1 MASATTYC
9 LQRRYN
15 GQSLLLA
22 FTDNP
27 TSADILQIVAPGGEV
42 IVSVSYN
49 GTVNFNASG
58 LTSTTG
64 AGGAGLY
71 TLNRQL
77 DRQYR
82 INPTSVSLPITTVA
96 QAFAAAFPLNPQNL
110 DIIQVINAGGNISYW
125 LDSTGVAHGS

>member
-1 MASATTYC
+1 MAATTYS

-22 FTDNP
+22 FPDNE
-27 TSADILQIVAPGGEV
+27 SFADILQIENQGGQI

-49 GTVNFNASG
+49 GVVNFNAAG

-64 AGGAGLY
+64 QGGAGLY

-77 DRQYR
+77 DRKYR
-82 INPTSVSLPITTVA
+82 TVPGTTITTVA